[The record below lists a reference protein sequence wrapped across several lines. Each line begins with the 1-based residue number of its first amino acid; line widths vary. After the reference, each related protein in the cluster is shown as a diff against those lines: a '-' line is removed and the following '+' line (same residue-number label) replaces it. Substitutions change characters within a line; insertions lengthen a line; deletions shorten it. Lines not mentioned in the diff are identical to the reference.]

1 MTVKERIDAGL
12 DRVQRLGA
20 KAVRLVL
27 TEADL
32 AELGGR
38 KTGHDYR
45 GVLIAQGQIGGHS
58 YIETVGAPSGDT
70 NFAI

>member
-1 MTVKERIDAGL
+1 MTIKERIDQGL
-12 DRVQRLGA
+12 DRVQQLGA

-32 AELGGR
+32 TELGGLQA
-38 KTGHDYR
+38 GHDYR
-45 GVLIAQGQIGGHS
+45 GVLIAQGEIGGHS
-58 YIETVGAPSGDT
+58 YIEAQGAPSGDT